1 LLSNFNT
8 SDFLSDRQEP
18 GTVDEQD
25 ERNISDLMVDQL
37 EFADAIIIN
46 KTDMVDATTLA
57 KIKSLVRTL
66 NPDADIMTA
75 IRCRVDLKRIL
86 DTKRFRYALCQT
98 ETVLISQL

>member
-1 LLSNFNT
+1 M
-8 SDFLSDRQEP
+8 
-18 GTVDEQD
+18 DEQD

-46 KTDMVDATTLA
+46 KTDMIDASTLA
-57 KIKSLVRTL
+57 KIKSLVKTL

-86 DTKRFRYALCQT
+86 DTNRFRYALPD
-98 ETVLISQL
+98 ISSSRLQLREEHDVRWMVEVPP